1 MKKLLALLLV
11 LALTACLFA
20 GCSSDK
26 DPNTPASDNPAS
38 STPESDNPEPTSED
52 SQTTTEPVE
61 IEFWI
66 GLSGAY
72 GDAIQAQVDAYNAS
86 QDKVHVNVV
95 YQGSYNDCATATQAA
110 IMAENQPHLV
120 QLEVSKVAPF
130 QGDGALLDLTPYI
143 EAESYDMS
151 DFYEGLMSFSYDEN
165 GHVCSMPFNR
175 STFILYYNADL
186 FEEKGLTV
194 PTNWTELAEVAKAV
208 TDPENKMWGLTA
220 PEQGIYLELWVMQL
234 GGTVLNADETDIG
247 YNNEIGLQA
256 MEYLRNAV
264 DDGWY
269 QAASGQEFV
278 SNESVRTAFINK
290 NVAMLYSSSGDIT
303 TLQDSCDFTV
313 GTAILPAADG
323 KDPAST
329 TGGANIAALSGHS
342 EEENAATWDFIK
354 YLVSSES
361 TGSFAQAT
369 GYLPVRKSVMDSAEW
384 KSFVDANPN
393 FATPSEMLTYC
404 VGRPYNYNYTTF
416 YYTYENNALAKV
428 VSSDAGRSGLQDI
441 LDELSTSARAV
452 FGG

>member
-1 MKKLLALLLV
+1 MKKLIALLIV
-11 LALTACLFA
+11 LALTACLFV
-20 GCSSDK
+20 GCSDTAN
-26 DPNTPASDNPAS
+26 DPTPSSTGGSSNNDPKPTESNTPS
-38 STPESDNPEPTSED
+38 
-52 SQTTTEPVE
+52 EPVE

-72 GDAIQAQVDAYNAS
+72 GEAIQAQVDAYNAS
-86 QDKVHVNVV
+86 QDKVHVTVV

-110 IMAENQPHLV
+110 IMAGNQPNLV

-130 QGDGALLDLTPYI
+130 QGDGALLDLTPFI
-143 EAESYDMS
+143 EAENYDMS
-151 DFYEGLMSFSYDEN
+151 DFYEGLMSFSYGSD
-165 GHVCSMPFNR
+165 GHVYSMPFNR

-186 FEEKGLTV
+186 FAEKGLSV
-194 PTNWTELAEVAKAV
+194 PTNWTELAQVGKAV
-208 TDPENKMWGLTA
+208 TDPANKMWGLTA

-234 GGTVLNADETDIG
+234 GGVVLNEDESDIG

-256 MEYLRNAV
+256 MQFLRGAV

-278 SNESVRTAFINK
+278 SNDSVRTAFINK

-303 TLQDSCDFTV
+303 TLQNSCDFTV

-323 KDPAST
+323 RAPVST
-329 TGGANIAALSGHS
+329 TGGANIAALAGHS

-361 TGSFAQAT
+361 TGSFAQST
-369 GYLPVRKSVMDSAEW
+369 GYLPVRKSVMDSPDW
-384 KSFVDANPN
+384 KAFVEANPN
-393 FATPSEMLTYC
+393 FATPAEMLNYC

-428 VSSDAGRSGLQDI
+428 VSSESDRPELQEI

-452 FGG
+452 FAG

>member
-1 MKKLLALLLV
+1 MKKLIALLIV
-11 LALTACLFA
+11 LALTACLFV
-20 GCSSDK
+20 GCSDTANDPGTPSSNGGSSNNDPK
-26 DPNTPASDNPAS
+26 PTDPNTPS
-38 STPESDNPEPTSED
+38 
-52 SQTTTEPVE
+52 EPVE

-72 GDAIQAQVDAYNAS
+72 GEAIQAQVDAYNAS
-86 QDKVHVNVV
+86 QDKVHVTVV

-110 IMAENQPHLV
+110 IMAGNQPNLV

-130 QGDGALLDLTPYI
+130 QGDGALLDLTPFI
-143 EAESYDMS
+143 EAENYDMS
-151 DFYEGLMSFSYDEN
+151 DFYEGLMSFSYGSD
-165 GHVCSMPFNR
+165 GHVYSMPFNR

-186 FEEKGLTV
+186 FAEKGLSV
-194 PTNWTELAEVAKAV
+194 PTNWTELAQVGKAV
-208 TDPENKMWGLTA
+208 TDPANKMWGLTA

-234 GGTVLNADETDIG
+234 GGVVLNEDESDIG
-247 YNNEIGLQA
+247 YNNDIGLKA
-256 MEYLRNAV
+256 MQFLRGAV

-278 SNESVRTAFINK
+278 SNDSVRTAFINK

-303 TLQDSCDFTV
+303 TLQNSCDFTV

-323 KDPAST
+323 RAPVST
-329 TGGANIAALSGHS
+329 TGGANIAALAGHS

-361 TGSFAQAT
+361 TGSFAQST
-369 GYLPVRKSVMDSAEW
+369 GYLPVRKSVMDSPDW
-384 KSFVDANPN
+384 KAFVEANPN
-393 FATPSEMLTYC
+393 FATPAEMLNYC

-428 VSSDAGRSGLQDI
+428 VSSESDRPELQEI

-452 FGG
+452 FAG